1 MYFLFNYMITK
12 IDDCD
17 IKHQLNTEMV
27 FFFYHDNLIKGETKL
42 IMKPNS
48 QLTQYLRME
57 KKTNLKKLN
66 LSDPQTKLTN
76 QTCK

>member
-1 MYFLFNYMITK
+1 MITK

-27 FFFYHDNLIKGETKL
+27 FFYHDNLIKGETKL
-42 IMKPNS
+42 IMKLNS
-48 QLTQYLRME
+48 QLTQYLRMV

>member
-1 MYFLFNYMITK
+1 MITK

-27 FFFYHDNLIKGETKL
+27 FFYHDNLIKGETKL

-57 KKTNLKKLN
+57 KKN
-66 LSDPQTKLTN
+66 
-76 QTCK
+76 